1 MQKTIKRTAMVTLLM
16 GVVQFG
22 GCGLFNLERLA
33 RDFVSYAAFEF
44 LLDNDASPANLD
56 LFEDGTTG
64 LANP

>member
-22 GCGLFNLERLA
+22 GCGWWNFERLA

-44 LLDNDASPANLD
+44 ALDNDTGLVD
-56 LFEDGTTG
+56 LFEGGATPT
-64 LANP
+64 NP